1 MGMTGF
7 TGTGGGIN
15 ELSKKKRKKKKK
27 RRKKPQEMEDP
38 NLREYMLAGAYGG
51 AAKPKPKRTGI
62 KYTTD
67 LAGGMLDLTTPNMLK
82 AASKAN
88 LETSSQHGGGG
99 RASSSKGGRKKKY
112 GQKSEMGSQVG
123 SRVGLKIGGQTS
135 SLLDPQQRQDALQQ
149 KALDEIR
156 RKKIA
161 KAKRDQAKGKISK
174 DADFEKMFGKDIDEF
189 LEDSEWDIE
198 SIDKMSQFSKG
209 SKNTFRSG

>member
-1 MGMTGF
+1 
-7 TGTGGGIN
+7 
-15 ELSKKKRKKKKK
+15 
-27 RRKKPQEMEDP
+27 MEDP

-88 LETSSQHGGGG
+88 LETSSQFGGGG

-174 DADFEKMFGKDIDEF
+174 DADFEKMFGKDIDEV